1 MRLQKRYIYAA
12 LLAGIAFMVLYTM
25 MDFKI
30 LVSLILAIAIYIA
43 GIFMFK
49 SVDIITYDGRAIS
62 RYYFEMSK
70 LNDYKEKIKDKKI
83 YDKLTKIVNVTQKIT
98 KYLETKPTNATK
110 IYNFMDYYLTYTTKI
125 VTKYIEVDKKEEKT
139 FVENQL
145 FLKLNVYLKEIETE
159 CNRLLSEIAKSKD
172 RELDFEMKVFEKT
185 SDLDVDL
192 NVEEG
197 SDKNA

>member
-49 SVDIITYDGRAIS
+49 SVDVITYDGRAIS

>member
-1 MRLQKRYIYAA
+1 
-12 LLAGIAFMVLYTM
+12 
-25 MDFKI
+25 
-30 LVSLILAIAIYIA
+30 
-43 GIFMFK
+43 
-49 SVDIITYDGRAIS
+49 
-62 RYYFEMSK
+62 
-70 LNDYKEKIKDKKI
+70 
-83 YDKLTKIVNVTQKIT
+83 
-98 KYLETKPTNATK
+98 
-110 IYNFMDYYLTYTTKI
+110 MDYYLTYTTKI

>member
-1 MRLQKRYIYAA
+1 MEHFERYP
-12 LLAGIAFMVLYTM
+12 LETVPVRKKSLERF
-25 MDFKI
+25 
-30 LVSLILAIAIYIA
+30 VSVVKAQYIDTP
-43 GIFMFK
+43 
-49 SVDIITYDGRAIS
+49 VV
-62 RYYFEMSK
+62 E
-70 LNDYKEKIKDKKI
+70 EKIKDKKI